1 MLDNL
6 EEAVLLFRI
15 EERMDKFVHDL
26 FYGDETT
33 IRTLI
38 QGSSKDLKN
47 IFISFC
53 HSSCPNNNRT
63 IS

>member
-6 EEAVLLFRI
+6 EETVLLFRI

-33 IRTLI
+33 TRTLI

-53 HSSCPNNNRT
+53 QSSCPNNSRT